1 MKVLFITGFAPI
13 VRDGETS
20 QRLYVDSLGLSLK
33 REPDGY
39 LHSEA
44 LEGAKSFGLW
54 PLSQAARSCFG
65 TNSWPDDLP
74 APQASLEI
82 EVESVEQATE
92 ELESKGTHML
102 VRNRKEPWG
111 QTVSRFL
118 SPEGLL
124 VGLTFT
130 PLMRTPK

>member
-1 MKVLFITGFAPI
+1 MKVLFVTGFAPI
-13 VRDGETS
+13 VRDRETS
-20 QRLYVDSLGLSLK
+20 QRLYIDSLGLSLK
-33 REPDGY
+33 RESDGY
-39 LHSEA
+39 LHTET

-54 PLSQAARSCFG
+54 PLSQAAQACFG
-65 TNSWPDDLP
+65 SDSWPNNLP

-82 EVESVEQATE
+82 EVDSVEQATE
-92 ELESKGTHML
+92 ELESRGTHML
-102 VRNRKEPWG
+102 VRNKKEPWG

-130 PLMRTPK
+130 PMMRTPK